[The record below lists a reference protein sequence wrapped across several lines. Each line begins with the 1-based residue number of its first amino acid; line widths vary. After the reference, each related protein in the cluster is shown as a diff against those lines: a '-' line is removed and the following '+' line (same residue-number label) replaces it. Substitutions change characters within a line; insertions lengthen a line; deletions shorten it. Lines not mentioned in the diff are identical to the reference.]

1 MTSPLSGDHT
11 DATSNIISCRA
22 SFIAHIEIEVAIKLL
37 ITGARGMLGSSIA
50 RMAKSNTEVELH
62 LWDRSTVD
70 LLDTLRVKD
79 LLGKLRPDVII
90 HAAAKV
96 GGIHANIAHPVEF
109 LAQNQVMD
117 NNVLMG
123 ALSHSISN
131 IVYVGSSCM
140 YPRDYRQPL
149 VESDILA
156 APLEPTNEGYALA
169 KISGS
174 RLASYISR
182 EYGLNYKT
190 IVPSNLYGPGDNF
203 DSQSSHL
210 VAACIAKVHDAK
222 KTNRDT
228 IDVWGDGLAR
238 REFTYVD
245 DLSEWIIEALPEMS
259 RWPDLM
265 NLGLGKDYSV
275 NEFYVAAMDAVDYKV
290 ELVHDLSKPT
300 GMHQKLMD
308 STLAIY
314 VNIRAILRFAI

>member
-1 MTSPLSGDHT
+1 
-11 DATSNIISCRA
+11 
-22 SFIAHIEIEVAIKLL
+22 
-37 ITGARGMLGSSIA
+37 MLGSSIA
-50 RMAKSNTEVELH
+50 RKAASECDVELV

-70 LLDTLRVKD
+70 LRDSSRVNE
-79 LLGKLRPDVII
+79 LLGQAKPDVII

-109 LAQNQVMD
+109 LAENQLMD
-117 NNVLMG
+117 SNVLMG
-123 ALSHSISN
+123 ALSHGVPN
-131 IVYVGSSCM
+131 FVYVGSSCM

-174 RLASYISR
+174 RLATYISK
-182 EYGLNYKT
+182 EHGLHYKT
-190 IVPSNLYGPGDNF
+190 IIPSNLYGPGDNF
-203 DSQSSHL
+203 DSKSSHL
-210 VAACIAKVHDAK
+210 VAACIAKVHFAK
-222 KTNRDT
+222 ETNGKK

-238 REFTYVD
+238 REFTFVD
-245 DLSEWIIEALPEMS
+245 DLSEWLVKAIPDMS
-259 RWPDLM
+259 NWPDVM

-275 NEFYVAAMDAVDYKV
+275 NEFYQAAMAAVGYVV

-308 STLAIY
+308 SALATQTCGWSPSTDIQVGMRSTY
-314 VNIRAILRFAI
+314 IDFLERGI

>member
-1 MTSPLSGDHT
+1 
-11 DATSNIISCRA
+11 
-22 SFIAHIEIEVAIKLL
+22 
-37 ITGARGMLGSSIA
+37 MLGSSIA
-50 RMAKSNTEVELH
+50 RMAASKPDVELI

-70 LLDTLRVKD
+70 LRDGQRVKE
-79 LLGKLRPDVII
+79 LLGEVNPDAII

-109 LAQNQVMD
+109 LVENQTMD
-117 NNVLMG
+117 SNVLMG
-123 ALSHSISN
+123 ALGQSVPN
-131 IVYVGSSCM
+131 FVYVGSSCM

-149 VESDILA
+149 FEADIMA

-182 EYGLNYKT
+182 EHGLNYKT

-203 DSQSSHL
+203 DSRSSHL
-210 VAACIAKVHDAK
+210 VAACIAKVHAAKVAFLDA
-222 KTNRDT
+222 
-228 IDVWGDGLAR
+228 IEVWGDGTAR

-245 DLSEWIIEALPEMS
+245 DLSSWLVNNLATMANWPE
-259 RWPDLM
+259 LM

-275 NEFYVAAMDAVDYKV
+275 NEFYQAAMKAVDYQV
-290 ELVHDLSKPT
+290 DLVHDRSKPT

-308 STLAIY
+308 SGLAAQTCAWAPATDIEVGMENTY
-314 VNIRAILRFAI
+314 VNFLERGI

>member
-1 MTSPLSGDHT
+1 
-11 DATSNIISCRA
+11 
-22 SFIAHIEIEVAIKLL
+22 
-37 ITGARGMLGSSIA
+37 MLGSSIA
-50 RMAKSNTEVELH
+50 RLASSKPDFELI

-70 LLDTLRVKD
+70 LTDTNRVKE
-79 LLGKLRPDVII
+79 LVGAAKPDAII
-90 HAAAKV
+90 HTAAKV

-109 LAQNQVMD
+109 LAQNQIMD
-117 NNVLMG
+117 TNVLMG
-123 ALSHSISN
+123 ALSQSVPSF
-131 IVYVGSSCM
+131 VYIGSSCM

-149 VESDILA
+149 VESDIMA

-174 RLASYISR
+174 RLASYISK
-182 EYGLNYKT
+182 EHGLNYRT

-203 DSQSSHL
+203 DAKSSHL

-308 STLAIY
+308 STLAIQTCGWAPSTD
-314 VNIRAILRFAI
+314 IRVGMKNTYLNFLERGI

>member
-1 MTSPLSGDHT
+1 
-11 DATSNIISCRA
+11 
-22 SFIAHIEIEVAIKLL
+22 
-37 ITGARGMLGSSIA
+37 MLGSSIA
-50 RMAKSNTEVELH
+50 RIASTRPDVELI

-70 LLDTLRVKD
+70 LMDTLLVKE
-79 LLGKLRPDVII
+79 LLGAAKPDAII
-90 HAAAKV
+90 HAAARV

-123 ALSHSISN
+123 SLSHSIPN
-131 IVYVGSSCM
+131 FVYVGSSCM

-182 EYGLNYKT
+182 EHGLNYKT

-203 DSQSSHL
+203 NSDSSHL
-210 VAACIAKVHDAK
+210 VAACIAKVHQAK
-222 KTNRDT
+222 KTNKDT

-245 DLSEWIIEALPEMS
+245 DLSKWIIKALPVIS

-275 NEFYVAAMDAVDYKV
+275 NEFYAAAMDAVDHRV

-308 STLAIY
+308 SSLAIQTCGWAPTTDIKVGMKATY
-314 VNIRAILRFAI
+314 LNFLERGI